1 MMAVGVVLV
10 RRVFVVFGAIGSCG
24 YIGHFAY
31 DVFKESV
38 LFPIVLTAI
47 GLGIIYI
54 GIVWQKYEQTIT
66 QYLRRLLP
74 TLLKELLEKVH

>member
-24 YIGHFAY
+24 YIGHLAY

-74 TLLKELLEKVH
+74 TPLKELLEKVH

>member
-1 MMAVGVVLV
+1 MMAVGVILV

-24 YIGHFAY
+24 YIGHLAY